1 MKKWLG
7 LDPALFSVVLIMI
20 SMLGITS
27 NINWGGN
34 NWKTVLESD
43 AKGYYAYLPAVFIY
57 NDPNFGFFDE
67 IEKNIYFDERD
78 SEISVTTYIPNDS
91 RVSNLKKTQKLYNY
105 VTKNQVSNIILSP
118 ELFLTSFKISSQIEH
133 ANHYFIRRLIKL
145 KPNTAFFAGAEIIDD
160 DSRRFNAM
168 MVINEKG
175 NFYRIKRK
183 YVPIR
188 EHVPKYLKFAFG
200 ESFYSRCEND
210 DQRIISKLYGI
221 FPVLCYE
228 SIFSTYI
235 VKNVED
241 NNLIFLSTSE
251 EFMNNS
257 YFGKKQ
263 YLDIV
268 RLRAIETNRN
278 VIKCS
283 NEGYSC
289 VINEK
294 GAITTRITE
303 EYQNV
308 IAYKIENHSIYQKL
322 IKSP

>member
-1 MKKWLG
+1 M
-7 LDPALFSVVLIMI
+7 
-20 SMLGITS
+20 
-27 NINWGGN
+27 
-34 NWKTVLESD
+34 
-43 AKGYYAYLPAVFIY
+43 
-57 NDPNFGFFDE
+57 
-67 IEKNIYFDERD
+67 
-78 SEISVTTYIPNDS
+78 
-91 RVSNLKKTQKLYNY
+91 
-105 VTKNQVSNIILSP
+105 
-118 ELFLTSFKISSQIEH
+118 
-133 ANHYFIRRLIKL
+133 IKL

-278 VIKCS
+278 VINCS
-283 NEGYSC
+283 NKGYSC